1 MDMRCDLLA
10 RSETTEDLE
19 CKDVASR
26 AFTPEC
32 GWGRSSGGSRAQS
45 SSDGII
51 SRSGAWDS
59 GDGMRTATALRE
71 INRSEA
77 ATRQRLQHFKVAH
90 LHTDAAIFF
99 QAVLSLVR
107 RLMLLL
113 RGERGVRIVRV
124 EGAELLQLP

>member
-1 MDMRCDLLA
+1 
-10 RSETTEDLE
+10 
-19 CKDVASR
+19 
-26 AFTPEC
+26 
-32 GWGRSSGGSRAQS
+32 
-45 SSDGII
+45 
-51 SRSGAWDS
+51 
-59 GDGMRTATALRE
+59 MRTATALRE